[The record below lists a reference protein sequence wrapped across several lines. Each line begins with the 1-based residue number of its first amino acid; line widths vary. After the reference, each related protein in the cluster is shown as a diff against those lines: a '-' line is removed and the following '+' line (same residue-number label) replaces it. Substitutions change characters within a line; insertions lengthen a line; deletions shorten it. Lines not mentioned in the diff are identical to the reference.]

1 MLLLLSPGADPEP
14 ELRALVTNRLVTA
27 AGFNEV
33 SLGQGH
39 VAQAEAALET
49 ACRYKTVF

>member
-1 MLLLLSPGADPEP
+1 MLLSPGADPEP
-14 ELRALVTNRLVTA
+14 ELRALISNRVVNT
-27 AGFNEV
+27 AGFTEV

-49 ACRYKTVF
+49 ACR